1 MDEEDDESVESLNE
15 EEGESERLDS
25 PMEESLDEADHDLQ
39 SKTAFDQTPAL
50 HSSKD
55 MTE

>member
-1 MDEEDDESVESLNE
+1 MDDEDGESLESLNE
-15 EEGESERLDS
+15 EEGDTERLDS

-39 SKTAFDQTPAL
+39 SKTAFDQTPAI

-55 MTE
+55 LT

>member
-1 MDEEDDESVESLNE
+1 MDDEDGESLESLNQ
-15 EEGESERLDS
+15 EEGDTERLDS

-39 SKTAFDQTPAL
+39 SKTAFDQTPAI

-55 MTE
+55 MTQ